1 MNLTLA
7 KSLYVWAKG
16 NPDNQQKLISWL
28 DTAIEQLA
36 DGHGLHVVNT
46 MSNGVSVGFAQ
57 GQTVA
62 EWVTILTTAL
72 GYLEKAP
79 VSKVI
84 GVFR

>member
-1 MNLTLA
+1 MSTALSKA
-7 KSLYVWAKG
+7 LYVWARG

-36 DGHGLHVVNT
+36 DGNGLHVVNS

-79 VSKVI
+79 VSKVVGI
-84 GVFR
+84 FR